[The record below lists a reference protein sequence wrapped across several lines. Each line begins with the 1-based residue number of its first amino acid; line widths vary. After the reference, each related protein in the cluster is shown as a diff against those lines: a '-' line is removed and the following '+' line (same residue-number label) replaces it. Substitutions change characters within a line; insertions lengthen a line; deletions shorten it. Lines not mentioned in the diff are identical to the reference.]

1 MAPISHTKVVTAW
14 LPIRSTIFD
23 DDVHSEAAGSCIQ
36 SFLIAL
42 PEVLPILAPEVSAIS
57 ISDEPPEK
65 GVMDSLSRNSSVIA
79 SPLFDFYGIIATVSF
94 VDTRNNPEQGSDM
107 SYLDAIAAY
116 YLEKALSLALQL
128 SELAYPG
135 TIFTS
140 EGLVTDGNMAL
151 MEIEKKYS
159 LSCCHPR
166 ELAQNDWPEI
176 KFIDLTLVAVW
187 AKSIGFSESSFATT
201 RVQRTLAAFT
211 HVLGLGWRH
220 DGEIL
225 FRSMQGLESFYCD
238 GIGDLRRQLSHKS
251 QIWLGANPEKLNI
264 VGHLYDLRSKFIH
277 GAAKMQYWHDVS
289 DPWEE
294 DNKTMEHFSGGV
306 ELAIRILLSTL
317 QRCILESVKDVNW
330 NYVCQTEPSSSAGSP
345 SSVGTKY
352 PH

>member
-1 MAPISHTKVVTAW
+1 MVPIPHTKVITAW
-14 LPIRSTIFD
+14 LPIRSTALD
-23 DDVHSEAAGSCIQ
+23 DDTHSEVVDNCIQ
-36 SFLIAL
+36 SFLAAL
-42 PEVLPILAPEVSAIS
+42 PEVLPILAPEMSAIS

-65 GVMDSLSRNSSVIA
+65 GVMDSLSRNSSLIT
-79 SPLFDFYGIIATVSF
+79 SPLFDIYGITATVSF
-94 VDTRNNPEQGSDM
+94 VDTINNPEPGSDM
-107 SYLDAIAAY
+107 SYLDAFAAH

-140 EGLVTDGNMAL
+140 EGLITDGNVAL
-151 MEIEKKYS
+151 MAIEKKYF

-166 ELAQNDWPEI
+166 GLAQNDWPQI
-176 KFIDLTLVAVW
+176 KFLDLKLVAVW

-201 RVQRTLAAFT
+201 RVQRTFAAFT
-211 HVLGLGWRH
+211 HVLGLGWSH

-264 VGHLYDLRSKFIH
+264 VGHLYDLRSKFVH
-277 GAAKMQYWHDVS
+277 GAAKIQYWHEVS

-294 DNKTMEHFSGGV
+294 DNKTMEHFSDGI
-306 ELAIRILLSTL
+306 ELAIKILVSTL
-317 QRCILESVKDVNW
+317 QRCVLGSVKDVNW
-330 NYVCQTEPSSSAGSP
+330 NYVSQIDTLRSTE
-345 SSVGTKY
+345 
-352 PH
+352 

>member
-1 MAPISHTKVVTAW
+1 MTPISHTKIVTAW

-23 DDVHSEAAGSCIQ
+23 DDVHSEAVDSCIQ

-42 PEVLPILAPEVSAIS
+42 PEVLPTLAPEVSAIS
-57 ISDEPPEK
+57 ISDEPPEE
-65 GVMDSLSRNSSVIA
+65 GVMVYLSRNSSLVT
-79 SPLFDFYGIIATVSF
+79 SPLFDIYGITATVSF
-94 VDTRNNPEQGSDM
+94 IDTRNNPESGSDM
-107 SYLDAIAAY
+107 SYLDAIAAH

-135 TIFTS
+135 TIYTS
-140 EGLVTDGNMAL
+140 EGLVSDGNVAL
-151 MEIEKKYS
+151 MEIEKKHF
-159 LSCCHPR
+159 LSCCRPC
-166 ELAQNDWPEI
+166 ELTQNDWPGI
-176 KFIDLTLVAVW
+176 KFVDFNLVAVW

-220 DGEIL
+220 DGETL

-238 GIGDLRRQLSHKS
+238 GIGDLRRQLSHKC
-251 QIWLGANPEKLNI
+251 QMWLGANPEKLNI

-294 DNKTMEHFSGGV
+294 DNKTMEHFSDGV
-306 ELAIRILLSTL
+306 ELASKILLSTL

-330 NYVCQTEPSSSAGSP
+330 SYEYQT
-345 SSVGTKY
+345 TK
-352 PH
+352 